1 MRPVHPMDI
10 EVVACEPSPIG
21 LICLRRRR
29 ARSRPDVIA
38 TEITLDHQ
46 FLMSSV
52 ATDSERALAT
62 RALELHGGEGLDVLV
77 GGLGLGY
84 TARAALASE
93 RVARVEV
100 VELLPQVISWLER
113 DLIPIARELKADGRL
128 VVTQGDVYRRLASEP
143 AARVDAILVDV
154 DTSPE
159 RRLGDASELFYTDEG
174 LARCRRH
181 LAPGGVL
188 AVWSYADSPELED
201 GLLRVFD
208 DVRVEPITFDNA
220 VTDEE
225 ETNWLFFARARQG
238 S

>member
-1 MRPVHPMDI
+1 MDI

-62 RALELHGGEGLDVLV
+62 RALELHGGARLDVLV

-100 VELLPQVISWLER
+100 VELLPQVISWLDR
-113 DLIPIARELKADGRL
+113 DLIPIARELKADARL

-143 AARVDAILVDV
+143 ERRADAILVDV

-159 RRLGDASELFYTDEG
+159 RRLGDASEPFYTDEG

-201 GLLRVFD
+201 GLSRVFD

-225 ETNWLFFARARQG
+225 ETNWLFFARARA
-238 S
+238 